1 MLEASEVEI
10 TMLDSMREAVTPLRG
25 LGFEVLAVL
34 TMPQDPDQPSR
45 TDRVA
50 KLLGRVDAAISAL
63 QTDIKD
69 VCSLEETD
77 LREFVVRQATAL
89 EATCGLRRVVQGLHG
104 KTAAAIEISEADLQ
118 ELESFSIRAM
128 RPGAHAFV
136 EAVSD
141 LTTRISSL
149 RMQQQRERAHGMVEQ
164 INKLGTQINLIAVN
178 ATIEAARAGDA
189 GRGFAII
196 ATEIQNLSRKSR
208 AALETLQEQ
217 I

>member
-34 TMPQDPDQPSR
+34 TMPQGEGLESR
-45 TDRVA
+45 GVRLGA
-50 KLLGRVDAAISAL
+50 LIGRVDTAISAL
-63 QTDIKD
+63 QTEIHEI
-69 VCSLEETD
+69 CSLEEPD
-77 LREFVVRQATAL
+77 LRDFVQSQARAL
-89 EATCGLRRVVQGLHG
+89 KATQTFRRIMRELHDRPTG
-104 KTAAAIEISEADLQ
+104 SDENAKARLQ
-118 ELESFSIRAM
+118 ELETFMIHEM
-128 RPGAHAFV
+128 RPSAHVFV
-136 EAVSD
+136 EAVSN

-149 RMQQQRERAHGMVEQ
+149 RMQQQRDRAHGMVEQ

-208 AALETLQEQ
+208 AALEVLQEQ